1 MGRRDRVRTF
11 IRLCTFLLTPL
22 SFLPSQNSMLT
33 AVQSKLSET
42 IPLVIIAFNGG
53 KGTLDVIAQGTLRF
67 FPILDYSSLS
77 FHPNQQTLITLLG
90 LAHKSPVIVIQGT
103 GRISDAV
110 AELVMYIRQNNIV
123 NPTWGNLQQMH
134 KDGWSS
140 SFLFS
145 LLSFCNFS

>member
-1 MGRRDRVRTF
+1 
-11 IRLCTFLLTPL
+11 
-22 SFLPSQNSMLT
+22 MLT

-67 FPILDYSSLS
+67 FPILVYASLS

-110 AELVMYIRQNNIV
+110 AELVMYIRQNNIT
-123 NPTWGNLQQMH
+123 NPTWGNLHEVH

-140 SFLFS
+140 SFYLFS
-145 LLSFCNFS
+145 FSRLLTFLRIPSLDRVLTKLEVRGSKTRAHQNDG